1 MNSGWEAPGRSCWL
15 SIMNEV
21 RALQIKGVYIFDFLK
36 HKMGNGESTK
46 FWSDTW
52 YEGGILKDLFPRL
65 FALENRKE
73 VTVSS
78 KLSDINL
85 VSSFRRNPRGE
96 PNRHNWKIWWRWCD
110 RSTSCL
116 WLIGGFGIWRVRVS
130 FRWLLF
136 GGKLMRC
143 AFRISGRRL
152 DELSVFL

>member
-1 MNSGWEAPGRSCWL
+1 MKWNNVLTDKKHRGLGVSNLYALNRGLMIKWVWKIFNQKDSLWAKVITAIHGANGKVNSGWEAPGRSCWF

-85 VSSFRRNPRGE
+85 ASSF
-96 PNRHNWKIWWRWCD
+96 
-110 RSTSCL
+110 
-116 WLIGGFGIWRVRVS
+116 
-130 FRWLLF
+130 
-136 GGKLMRC
+136 
-143 AFRISGRRL
+143 
-152 DELSVFL
+152 